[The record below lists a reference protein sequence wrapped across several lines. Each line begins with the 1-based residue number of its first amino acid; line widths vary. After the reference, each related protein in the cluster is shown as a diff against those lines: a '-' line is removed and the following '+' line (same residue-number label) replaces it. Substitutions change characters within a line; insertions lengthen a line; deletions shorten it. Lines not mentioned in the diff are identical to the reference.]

1 MVKHMSPGG
10 YDYDTAEIRRE
21 ARKIKRC
28 CDCIAQ
34 SAIPEAEKTR
44 QILDG
49 NFEGQTAEALDARLV
64 SLTKDIGLLR
74 NNLSSVYT
82 ALMRFADELER
93 RDAELARIMG
103 GK

>member
-1 MVKHMSPGG
+1 MVKHMRTGG

-28 CDCIAQ
+28 CDSIAQ
-34 SAIPEAEKTR
+34 SAIPETNKTR

-49 NFEGQTAEALDARLV
+49 NFEGAAADALDARLV
-64 SLTKDIGLLR
+64 SLTKDIETLR
-74 NNLSSVYT
+74 KNLNTVYK

-93 RDAELARIMG
+93 RDAELARIMA

>member
-1 MVKHMSPGG
+1 MSTGG
-10 YDYDTAEIRRE
+10 YDYDTAAIRRE

-28 CDCIAQ
+28 CDCLSQ
-34 SAIPEAEKTR
+34 SAIPETEKTR
-44 QILDG
+44 RILDG
-49 NFEGQTAEALDARLV
+49 NFAGQAAEALDARLV
-64 SLTKDIGLLR
+64 SLTKDIGSLR
-74 NNLSSVYT
+74 SNLNSVYT

>member
-1 MVKHMSPGG
+1 MGIGV
-10 YDYDTAEIRRE
+10 YDYDTAAIRRE
-21 ARKIKRC
+21 AQKIKRC
-28 CDCIAQ
+28 CDCIKQ

-49 NFEGQTAEALDARLV
+49 NFIGEAADALDERLV
-64 SLTKDIGLLR
+64 LLKKEIGTLG
-74 NNLSSVYT
+74 NNLNTVYT

-93 RDAELARIMG
+93 RDAEIARIMN